1 MKVFEVQGE
10 KEINILNLIRKKD
23 QVHNEVKIKNSRYIG
38 EATKFELISRQEA
51 TTCFRILL
59 FDFSIGA
66 IEMICGLLESCG
78 RFLLRSADSH
88 QKTKLLLDQLK
99 KKKSAKSLDPRLNAQ
114 LDNAIYACNPPT
126 DVVREVIKRPV
137 MNEYIRKLLYADLS
151 KKTTE
156 STLKQLRKLDW
167 KDQSI
172 VNYLV
177 RCLSRNVEN

>member
-1 MKVFEVQGE
+1 M
-10 KEINILNLIRKKD
+10 NLIRKKD

-156 STLKQLRKLDW
+156 CTLRQLRKLNW

-177 RCLSRNVEN
+177 RCLSRKAEN